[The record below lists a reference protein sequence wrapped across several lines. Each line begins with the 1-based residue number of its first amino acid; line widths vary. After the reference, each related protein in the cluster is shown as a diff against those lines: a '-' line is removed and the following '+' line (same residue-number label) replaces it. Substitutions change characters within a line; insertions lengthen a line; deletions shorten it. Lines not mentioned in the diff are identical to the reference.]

1 MSYHISILMFN
12 IFYCFTQIRFEQ
24 FEVTG
29 VIAHITG
36 PTSTYI
42 FGI

>member
-12 IFYCFTQIRFEQ
+12 IFYCFPQIRFEHV
-24 FEVTG
+24 EVSG
-29 VIAHITG
+29 VHIVG
-36 PTSTYI
+36 PSSTYI